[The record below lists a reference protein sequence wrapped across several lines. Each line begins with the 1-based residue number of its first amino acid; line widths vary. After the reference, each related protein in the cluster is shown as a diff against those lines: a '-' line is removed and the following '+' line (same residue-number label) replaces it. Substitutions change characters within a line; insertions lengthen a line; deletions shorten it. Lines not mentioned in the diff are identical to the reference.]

1 MHGGRRFVHKARMK
15 PALSVHRSWRS
26 LAVASAPQI
35 LACAHCVLLEW
46 EYDELSAPFWRWY
59 WNDRPGAWL
68 ILKRERVPIEPG
80 RVVLIPPH
88 TSFGTGC
95 KGPVGHF
102 YVHFALG
109 LDRVATPG
117 RVFQHTPTAS
127 ERGHIRRLVSLGES
141 TGEVSPLATCFLL
154 QAVLNASLAAVP
166 DEYWEGRLTDV
177 KIARALE
184 ALSRDP
190 GDCDNVTLA
199 REAGMNTNAF
209 IRKFLQATGHTPHRY
224 RLRLRIERAAAW
236 LREGKMS
243 IDEIAAATGFCDR
256 FHFSRVF
263 KQVLGTSPAR
273 YRRAEGR
280 GG

>member
-1 MHGGRRFVHKARMK
+1 MK
-15 PALSVHRSWRS
+15 PALSVHRTWRS
-26 LAVASAPQI
+26 LAVASAPQV
-35 LACAHCVLLEW
+35 LTCAHCVLLEW

-80 RVVLIPPH
+80 RAVLIPPH

-117 RVFQHTPTAS
+117 RVFHHTPSPS
-127 ERGHIRRLVSLGES
+127 ERGHILRLVSMGE
-141 TGEVSPLATCFLL
+141 GEGEASPLSTSFLL
-154 QAVLNASLAAVP
+154 QTVLNASLAAIP
-166 DEYWEGRLTDV
+166 EAYWAGRLTDP
-177 KIARALE
+177 KIARALDV
-184 ALSRDP
+184 LNRDA
-190 GDCDNVTLA
+190 GELDNASLA

-209 IRKFLQATGHTPHRY
+209 IRKFLHATGHTPHRY
-224 RLRLRIERAAAW
+224 RLRLRTERAAAL
-236 LREGKMS
+236 LREGRMS
-243 IDEIAAATGFCDR
+243 IEEIATATGFCDR

-273 YRRAEGR
+273 YRQAESRGDLALRRASR
-280 GG
+280 FVD

>member
-1 MHGGRRFVHKARMK
+1 
-15 PALSVHRSWRS
+15 
-26 LAVASAPQI
+26 VASAPQI
-35 LACAHCVLLEW
+35 LTCAHCVLLEW

-68 ILKRERVPIEPG
+68 VLPRERVPIEPG

-117 RVFQHTPTAS
+117 RVFQHTPTPS
-127 ERGHIRRLVSLGES
+127 ERAMIRRLVAMAEGGGEA
-141 TGEVSPLATCFLL
+141 SPLTAAFLL
-154 QAVLNASLAAVP
+154 QAVLNAALAKIP
-166 DEYWEGRLTDV
+166 DDYWEGRLIDPR
-177 KIARALE
+177 IARALE
-184 ALSRDP
+184 VLSRDEAE
-190 GDCDNVTLA
+190 GDNEALA

-224 RLRLRIERAAAW
+224 RLRLRTERAAAW

-243 IDEIAAATGFCDR
+243 IEEVAAAAGFCDR

-263 KQVLGTSPAR
+263 KQVTGTSPAR